1 MEANDQEASQW
12 HLIEDFAARSS
23 TLFLKKLSRNDTSWA
38 EIRTRDKKFGK
49 QAGFYV
55 PRQIREAGYFPELQQ
70 RGDKPHIYQ
79 AHCPSIWPQTGEIK
93 LDSALRHFSNKGS
106 EAHFTRI
113 PKDLFRGLNPASW
126 LLGGVLKNSG
136 AGPSHWF
143 MVIDSQ
149 SADAEL
155 LETRLDIGSDF
166 HFGLIA
172 PATLQNAARLEA
184 DLSAELIQRISE
196 ALKTGSL
203 HALLADYAR
212 IPSPEQ
218 LSREAQAAYLKE
230 QRLASLDPWKMDAPG
245 DAVMRISRDLEYRI
259 YRQHELKQR
268 AVEIIGVLSRSD
280 DLVTSVVNG
289 FGVLDQ
295 IFLSASQQRKSR
307 AGRSFENHIRAMLG
321 AGGVR
326 AEEQAILGGRRP
338 DFVLPDAR
346 TVRSKSRGYLDAA
359 ILSAKTTL
367 RERWKQITHERF
379 GCAIYLAT
387 VDDRV
392 SPQALTDLQSA
403 QITLVVPE
411 SLKASK
417 ETAYKEDGNVITMK
431 QFFEEEIRKKRP
443 GLLMAVPGASSISG
457 SPSGPARLPG
467 F

>member
-1 MEANDQEASQW
+1 MEANEQEATQW
-12 HLIEDFAARSS
+12 SLIEDFAARSS
-23 TLFLKKLSRNDTSWA
+23 ILFLKKLSRNDTSWA
-38 EIRTRDKKFGK
+38 DITTSH

-55 PRQIREAGYFPELQQ
+55 PRQIREAGFFPKLQQ
-70 RGDKPHIYQ
+70 RADKPHIHE
-79 AHCPSIWPQTGEIK
+79 ARCPSIWPQTGEIK
-93 LDSALRHFSNKGS
+93 LDSGLKHYSNKGP

-126 LLGGVLKNSG
+126 LLGGALTT
-136 AGPSHWF
+136 ADAELRHWF

-166 HFGLIA
+166 HFGLIE
-172 PATLQNAARLEA
+172 PVMLRNAVRLEA

-196 ALKTGSL
+196 ALKTESL

-218 LSREAQAAYLKE
+218 LSKAAQAAYLAE
-230 QRLASLDPWKMDAPG
+230 QRLTSLDPWKMDAPG
-245 DAVMRISRDLEYRI
+245 DAVMRISRDMEYRI
-259 YRQHELKQR
+259 YRQHELRQR
-268 AVEIIGVLSRSD
+268 AIEIIGVLSRSA
-280 DLVTSVVNG
+280 DLVTSVVTG
-289 FGVLDQ
+289 FSSLDQ

-307 AGRSFENHIRAMLG
+307 AGRSFENHIRAMLE

-338 DFVLPDAR
+338 DFVLPDAK
-346 TVRSKSRGYLDAA
+346 TVRSKSRGHLDAA

-379 GCAIYLAT
+379 NCAIYLAT

-392 SPQALTDLQSA
+392 SPQALADLQAA

-411 SLKASK
+411 SLKASN
-417 ETAYKEDGNVITMK
+417 ETVYRSDGNVITMK

-443 GLLMAVPGASSISG
+443 GLLMAAPSG
-457 SPSGPARLPG
+457 SSLSAALG
-467 F
+467 